1 MGVSHM
7 WEEHGWRV
15 RNSRKT
21 NLQGVARPRH
31 GHLAQRVPL
40 LLDADA
46 RAAQPFELMQRLTLA
61 ADEPTYGKSG
71 GATFRKRQKKHDFLL
86 VGGNET
92 RQWRLVSR
100 RQGGVPKW
108 REANGGGG
116 GGGGETMS
124 SVNTVE

>member
-1 MGVSHM
+1 M
-7 WEEHGWRV
+7 

-61 ADEPTYGKSG
+61 ADEPCGHMAKVAVRHLGRDRRSMIFCSLG
-71 GATFRKRQKKHDFLL
+71 
-86 VGGNET
+86 ET
-92 RQWRLVSR
+92 RQ
-100 RQGGVPKW
+100 GNGVW
-108 REANGGGG
+108 
-116 GGGGETMS
+116 
-124 SVNTVE
+124 